1 MIFTAYLI
9 GVFGWVVAHY
19 KGDAQLFVAIGLAGF
34 FCLFTT
40 GMVLNSLNM
49 VFKNTTTIETSDSR
63 RMYMAVVLPPERQ
76 IDPLMLPPPPAKLS
90 RSSSDGEGERPI
102 TSELDDESH
111 INYFK
116 RQNTSESRPPL
127 VKRSTGRKIWK
138 GSITYPLHLP
148 VDRPP
153 IPAIPQ
159 RHFAILQLPPGLNPF
174 NLGSAYR
181 NFTAVFGT
189 SVLDWILPIKHS
201 PCCDHSSR
209 VSEYPLGPEFELM
222 LADAGLVRPI
232 SPLKERRPSTTPS
245 RKRKR
250 RLDPGWQN
258 GERPPG
264 WISEQEAR
272 RMRKEWRHRADQSHH
287 PDRI

>member
-1 MIFTAYLI
+1 
-9 GVFGWVVAHY
+9 
-19 KGDAQLFVAIGLAGF
+19 
-34 FCLFTT
+34 
-40 GMVLNSLNM
+40 
-49 VFKNTTTIETSDSR
+49 
-63 RMYMAVVLPPERQ
+63 MAVVLPPERQ
-76 IDPLMLPPPPAKLS
+76 IDPLMLPPPAKLS
-90 RSSSDGEGERPI
+90 HSSSDGEGDRPM
-102 TSELDDESH
+102 TSEIDDESH

-116 RQNTSESRPPL
+116 RQNDSEWRPSPS
-127 VKRSTGRKIWK
+127 KSSPGRRRIWK

-148 VDRPP
+148 TDRPP

-174 NLGSAYR
+174 NLGSAWR
-181 NFTAVFGT
+181 NFTAVFGFT
-189 SVLDWILPIKHS
+189 LWEWILPIKYS

-209 VSEYPLGPEFELM
+209 ISEYPLGPEFELM

-232 SPLKERRPSTTPS
+232 SSNQKERRPSTFPS
-245 RKRKR
+245 RKRRR

-272 RMRKEWRHRADQSHH
+272 RMRKEWRHRADQGKH
-287 PDRI
+287 PDVI